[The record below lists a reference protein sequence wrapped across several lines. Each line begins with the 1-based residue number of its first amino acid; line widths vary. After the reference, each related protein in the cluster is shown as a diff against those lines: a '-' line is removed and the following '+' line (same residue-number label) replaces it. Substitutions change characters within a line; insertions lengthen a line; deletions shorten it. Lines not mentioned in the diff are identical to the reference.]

1 MNNDYQDKIDRYLL
15 GKMSEAELL
24 DFEKDIINDKDLKEQ
39 FEFTKNVKEVIAGRN
54 RRLALINEWK
64 EAYEAKNNPE
74 GDNRPSGGGDEYNIK
89 PNTEIKLEPRNSMRR
104 YLYWASGIAA
114 IFIVGFFMISP
125 IVFGGGES
133 PDHPIYVNVSSLR
146 STEDNSGIAKMINEG
161 KYDFALEQIKEKDN
175 KLEFEILQTEKD
187 KDKMDGEEYIYLK
200 EVHEIQKDELNLL
213 KVYALFG
220 LKRTKE
226 AMSILDGICQRE
238 SKFKAQADSLYN
250 LYK

>member
-24 DFEKDIINDKDLKEQ
+24 DFEKDVTNDKDLKEQ
-39 FEFTKNVKEVIAGRN
+39 FEFTKNVKEVIVARN
-54 RRLALINEWK
+54 KRLALINEWK
-64 EAYEAKNNPE
+64 EAYEAKNNSE
-74 GDNRPSGGGDEYNIK
+74 GDYRPSGSGDEYSIK
-89 PNTEIKLEPRNSMRR
+89 PNTEIKMEPRTTTRR
-104 YLYWASGIAA
+104 YLYWVSGIAA

-125 IVFGGGES
+125 IVFENGGS
-133 PDHPIYVNVSSLR
+133 SDLPISVNVSSLR
-146 STEDNSGIAKMINEG
+146 STEGNSDIAKMINEG

-213 KVYALFG
+213 KVYALLG

-226 AMSILDGICQRE
+226 AVNILDGMRQRE

>member
-39 FEFTKNVKEVIAGRN
+39 FEFTKNVKEVIEGRD

-64 EAYEAKNNPE
+64 EAYEAKNNTE
-74 GDNRPSGGGDEYNIK
+74 GDYRPLGNGDEYSIK
-89 PNTEIKLEPRNSMRR
+89 PNTEIKLKLRNTTRR
-104 YLYWASGIAA
+104 YLYWVSGIAA

-125 IVFGGGES
+125 IVFGDGES
-133 PDHPIYVNVSSLR
+133 SDHPINVNVSSLR

-161 KYDFALEQIKEKDN
+161 KYDSALEQIKEKDN
-175 KLEFEILQTEKD
+175 KLEFDILQTEKD

-213 KVYALFG
+213 KVNALLG
-220 LKRTKE
+220 LKRTEE
-226 AMSILDGICQRE
+226 AMSLLDEMRQRD